1 VNHGQE
7 GKTRKGSP
15 HAPNMR
21 GIKGGSLLDQ
31 SFRFSLTLKGL
42 HALLEMILGIA
53 ILKVNP
59 QAIDRLVST
68 LLHPE
73 LSEDPGD
80 FVATH
85 LLRASQQFAA
95 GGKHFASFYLLSHGL
110 VKIVLVVALFR
121 NKLWAYPAMIVTLSA
136 FVFYQAYRFVLT
148 HSLVMIFLTL
158 FDIVVIVLT
167 WLEYGKQRSII
178 AGT

>member
-1 VNHGQE
+1 
-7 GKTRKGSP
+7 
-15 HAPNMR
+15 MR
-21 GIKGGSLLDQ
+21 GIQSDSLLHQ

-42 HALLEMILGIA
+42 HALLELILGIA

-59 QAIDRLVST
+59 QAMNRFVSN
-68 LLHPE
+68 LLNPE

-95 GGKHFASFYLLSHGL
+95 GGRHFASFYLLSHGL
-110 VKIVLVVALFR
+110 VKIVRIVALFGGR
-121 NKLWAYPAMIVTLSA
+121 LWAYPTMIVTLSA
-136 FVFYQAYRFVLT
+136 FVFYQGYRFVHT
-148 HSLVMIFLTL
+148 HSLFMFFLTL
-158 FDIVVIVLT
+158 FDMVVIVLT
-167 WLEYGKQRSII
+167 RLEYVKQKSPV

>member
-1 VNHGQE
+1 VNRGQDE
-7 GKTRKGSP
+7 KTRKSSP
-15 HAPNMR
+15 AAPNMR
-21 GIKGGSLLDQ
+21 GIKSGSLLDQ
-31 SFRFSLTLKGL
+31 SFRFGITLKGL
-42 HALLEMILGIA
+42 YALLETILGIA

-59 QAIDRLVST
+59 QALDRYLST

-95 GGKHFASFYLLSHGL
+95 GGKHFASMYLVSHGL
-110 VKIVLVVALFR
+110 VKIVLVVALLR
-121 NKLWAYPAMIVTLSA
+121 NKLWAYPTMIFTLSA

-148 HSLVMIFLTL
+148 RSLVMIFLTL

-167 WLEYGKQRSII
+167 WLEYGKQRSLI

>member
-1 VNHGQE
+1 
-7 GKTRKGSP
+7 
-15 HAPNMR
+15 MR
-21 GIKGGSLLDQ
+21 GIKSGSLLDQ

-42 HALLEMILGIA
+42 HALLEIILGIA

-59 QAIDRLVST
+59 QAMNRFVMT
-68 LLHPE
+68 LLNPE

-80 FVATH
+80 FVTTH

-95 GGKHFASFYLLSHGL
+95 GGKHFASLYLLSHGL

-121 NKLWAYPAMIVTLSA
+121 NKLRAYPTMIVTLSA
-136 FVFYQAYRFVLT
+136 FVFYQSYRFVLT

-158 FDIVVIVLT
+158 FDIIVIVLT
-167 WLEYGKQRSII
+167 WLEYGKRSSPV
-178 AGT
+178 AGN

>member
-1 VNHGQE
+1 MRPIKTCILEWYHPAVNHGQE
-7 GKTRKGSP
+7 EKTRKGSP
-15 HAPNMR
+15 PTPNMR
-21 GIKGGSLLDQ
+21 GNKSGSLLDR
-31 SFRFSLTLKGL
+31 SFRLGITLKGL
-42 HALLEMILGIA
+42 YALMEVILGIA

-59 QAIDRLVST
+59 QAIDRFLST

-85 LLRASQQFAA
+85 LLRASRQFTA
-95 GGKHFASFYLLSHGL
+95 GGKNFASMYLVSHGL

-148 HSLVMIFLTL
+148 HSLVMI
-158 FDIVVIVLT
+158 
-167 WLEYGKQRSII
+167 
-178 AGT
+178 

>member
-1 VNHGQE
+1 VLLH
-7 GKTRKGSP
+7 KI
-15 HAPNMR
+15 R
-21 GIKGGSLLDQ
+21 GIKSGSLLHQ
-31 SFRFSLTLKGL
+31 SFRFTLALKGL
-42 HALLEMILGIA
+42 HALLETILGIA

-59 QAIDRLVST
+59 QAMNRIVMT
-68 LLHPE
+68 ILHPE

-80 FVATH
+80 YIATH

-95 GGKHFASFYLLSHGL
+95 GGKHFASWYLVSHGL

-121 NKLWAYPAMIVTLSA
+121 NKLWAYPTMIVTLSV
-136 FVFYQAYRFVLT
+136 FVFYQSYRFVLT

-167 WLEYGKQRSII
+167 WLEYTKQRSPV
-178 AGT
+178 AGI

>member
-1 VNHGQE
+1 VLLHNI
-7 GKTRKGSP
+7 
-15 HAPNMR
+15 R
-21 GIKGGSLLDQ
+21 GIKSRSLLDQ
-31 SFRFSLTLKGL
+31 GFRFSLTLKGL

-59 QAIDRLVST
+59 QAMNRFVTTFLN
-68 LLHPE
+68 PE

-80 FVATH
+80 FVVTH
-85 LLRASQQFAA
+85 LLRASEQFAA
-95 GGKHFASFYLLSHGL
+95 GGKHFASLYLLSHGL

-121 NKLWAYPAMIVTLSA
+121 NKLWAYPTMIVTLSA
-136 FVFYQAYRFVLT
+136 FVFYQSYRFVLT

-167 WLEYGKQRSII
+167 WLEYGKHRSPV
-178 AGT
+178 AGADSYKAMC

>member
-1 VNHGQE
+1 
-7 GKTRKGSP
+7 
-15 HAPNMR
+15 MR
-21 GIKGGSLLDQ
+21 GIKSGSLLDQ
-31 SFRFSLTLKGL
+31 SFRFSITLKGL

-59 QAIDRLVST
+59 QAINRFVLT

-95 GGKHFASFYLLSHGL
+95 GGKHFASLYLLSHGL

-121 NKLWAYPAMIVTLSA
+121 NKLWAYPTMIVTLSA
-136 FVFYQAYRFVLT
+136 FILYQGYRFVLT
-148 HSLVMIFLTL
+148 HSIVMIFLTL
-158 FDIVVIVLT
+158 FDIAVIVLT
-167 WLEYGKQRSII
+167 WLEYRKQRSPV
-178 AGT
+178 AGNRADSCKAKC